1 MQLIIGMG
9 QTGFSAGRFFQRR
22 GETFVAVDTRGATA
36 PREVWLRTFGQ
47 GTIHEGP
54 VAPGMFDTPELQ
66 GVTGIVLSPGL
77 DPAASPLRQV
87 LAEAARRGIRVASDI
102 ALALRHAQVPY
113 LLVTGSN
120 GKSTVTALTAEL
132 LSALGYR
139 VGIGGNYGT
148 PALDLL
154 AEPAD
159 VLVLEISSFQLEACR
174 AEEIHARAAT
184 VLNISADHLD
194 RHGTIDVYAALKQK
208 LLVNAETAVINLD
221 DSIVRAMGSTCQG
234 RLVGFSAHPEA
245 DDMPVKHRFY
255 LDADGEALCR
265 DDQVLMN
272 GARLALPGSHNR
284 LNVLATLALVEAFA
298 GRQALGDEALRR
310 SLESFAGLPHR
321 MQVICSRSVKG
332 ADIRFIN
339 DSKATNVGAAIA
351 AVEGLAAAGVAHQV
365 VIVGG
370 QGKGQSFDELA
381 QALAVHA
388 DAVAVIGEDAD
399 AIERALQRASNGKA
413 PASHRA
419 GSMQDAV
426 AWAAGRAESL
436 VAPGNSAA
444 VLLSPA
450 CASFDMFRGYADRGE
465 CFARAS
471 ESACAGFNESV
482 PEVLS

>member
-22 GETFVAVDTRGATA
+22 GEAFVVADTRGAEA
-36 PREVWLRTFGQ
+36 PREAWLRAFGQ
-47 GTIHEGP
+47 GTVFDGELT
-54 VAPGMFDTPELQ
+54 AGMFDAPALQ

-77 DPAASPLRQV
+77 DPAAAPLRQV
-87 LAEAARRGIRVASDI
+87 LAEAARRGLRVESDI
-102 ALALRHAQVPY
+102 ALALRHAEVPY

-132 LSALGYR
+132 LTALGYR

-174 AEEIHARAAT
+174 IDDIHARAAT

-208 LLVNAETAVINLD
+208 LLVNADTAVINMD
-221 DSIVRAMGSTCQG
+221 DPIVREMASVCQG
-234 RLVGFSAHPEA
+234 RLVGFSADPEA
-245 DDMPVKHRFY
+245 DGLPVRHRFY

-265 DDQVLMN
+265 DDQVILD
-272 GARLALPGSHNR
+272 GASLALPGSHNR

-298 GRQALGDEALRR
+298 GREALGNAALQRT
-310 SLESFAGLPHR
+310 LQSFAGLPHR
-321 MQVICSRSVKG
+321 MQVICSRSANG

-370 QGKGQSFDELA
+370 QAKGQSFEELA
-381 QALAVHA
+381 RTLVAHA
-388 DAVAVIGEDAD
+388 DAVALIGEDAG
-399 AIERALQRASNGKA
+399 AIEQSLQQAAGGETRLVRRAK
-413 PASHRA
+413 
-419 GSMQDAV
+419 SMAEAV
-426 AWAAGRAESL
+426 SWAAGRAEALARAGGST
-436 VAPGNSAA
+436 A

-471 ESACAGFNESV
+471 EVACAGVNE
-482 PEVLS
+482 PAAEVMS

>member
-22 GETFVAVDTRGATA
+22 GEAFVVADTRGVEA
-36 PREVWLRTFGQ
+36 PREAWLRAFGQ
-47 GTIHEGP
+47 GTVFDGEL
-54 VAPGMFDTPELQ
+54 AADMFDAPELQ

-77 DPAASPLRQV
+77 DPVAAPLRQV
-87 LAEAARRGIRVASDI
+87 LAEAARRGLRVESDI
-102 ALALRHAQVPY
+102 ALALRHARLPY

-132 LSALGYR
+132 LTALGYR

-174 AEEIHARAAT
+174 VDDIHARAAT

-194 RHGTIDVYAALKQK
+194 RHGTIDVYASLKQK
-208 LLVNAETAVINLD
+208 LLVNAEIALINMD
-221 DSIVRAMGSTCQG
+221 DPIVREMASVCQG
-234 RLVGFSAHPEA
+234 RLIGFSADPEA
-245 DDMPVKHRFY
+245 DGMPVRHHFF
-255 LDADGEALCR
+255 LDADGDALCR
-265 DDQVLMN
+265 DDQVIFD
-272 GARLALPGSHNR
+272 GASLTLPGAHNR

-298 GRQALGDEALRR
+298 GREALDNAALQRT
-310 SLESFAGLPHR
+310 LISFAGLPHR
-321 MQVICSRSVKG
+321 MQVVCRRSVKG

-339 DSKATNVGAAIA
+339 DSKATNVGAAVA
-351 AVEGLAAAGVAHQV
+351 AVEGLATAGVEHQV

-381 QALAVHA
+381 RTLSVHA
-388 DAVAVIGEDAD
+388 DAVVLIGEDAGV
-399 AIERALQRASNGKA
+399 IERALQQTGDGRALEVRHADSMADAVNWS
-413 PASHRA
+413 ASRA
-419 GSMQDAV
+419 GELTK
-426 AWAAGRAESL
+426 AGGT
-436 VAPGNSAA
+436 VA

-465 CFARAS
+465 SFARAS
-471 ESACAGFNESV
+471 EAVCAGVDEPSA
-482 PEVLS
+482 EVMS

>member
-22 GETFVAVDTRGATA
+22 GERFVVADTRGADA
-36 PREVWLRTFGQ
+36 PREAWLRAFGQ
-47 GTIHEGP
+47 GTVFDGEIG
-54 VAPGMFDTPELQ
+54 ATMFDSPQLE
-66 GVTGIVLSPGL
+66 GVSGIVLSPGL
-77 DPAASPLRQV
+77 DPAAAPLRQV
-87 LAEAARRGIRVASDI
+87 LAEAARRGLRVDSDI
-102 ALALRHAQVPY
+102 ALALRHADVPY

-132 LSALGYR
+132 LTALGYR

-154 AEPAD
+154 AKPAD

-174 AEEIHARAAT
+174 VDDIHARAAT

-194 RHGTIDVYAALKQK
+194 RHGTIGVYAALKQK
-208 LLVNAETAVINLD
+208 LLVNARTALINMD
-221 DSIVRAMGSTCQG
+221 DPIVRKMASTCQG
-234 RLVGFSAHPEA
+234 RLVGFSADPEA
-245 DDMPVKHRFY
+245 DGMPVGHHFY
-255 LDADGEALCR
+255 LDADGDALCR
-265 DDQVLMN
+265 DDQVILD
-272 GARLALPGSHNR
+272 GAELTLPGSHNR

-298 GRQALGDEALRR
+298 GRQALDNAALRR
-310 SLESFAGLPHR
+310 ALNAFAGLPHR
-321 MQVICSRSVKG
+321 MQVICSRSAQG

-365 VIVGG
+365 AIVGG

-381 QALAVHA
+381 ATLVAHA
-388 DAVAVIGEDAD
+388 NAVALIGEDAD
-399 AIERALQRASNGKA
+399 KIQAAIERVTTRGPAVRRAE
-413 PASHRA
+413 
-419 GSMQDAV
+419 SMADAV
-426 AWAAGRAESL
+426 AWSAARAEAL
-436 VAPGNSAA
+436 AAPGDSIA

-471 ESACAGFNESV
+471 EAACAGVNE
-482 PEVLS
+482 PAAEVMS

>member
-22 GETFVAVDTRGATA
+22 GEAFVAVDTRGAQA
-36 PREVWLRTFGQ
+36 PREAWLRAFGQ
-47 GTIHEGP
+47 GTVYDGP
-54 VAPGMFDTPELQ
+54 LAGDMFDAAALR
-66 GVTGIVLSPGL
+66 GVTDIVLSPGL
-77 DPAASPLRQV
+77 DPASSPLRQV
-87 LAEAARRGIRVASDI
+87 LAEAARRGIPVASDV
-102 ALALRHAQVPY
+102 ALALRHADVPY

-132 LSALGYR
+132 LAALGYR

-159 VLVLEISSFQLEACR
+159 VLVLEVSSFQLEACR

-208 LLVNAETAVINLD
+208 LLVNAETAVINLED
-221 DSIVRAMGSTCQG
+221 PIVRAMGSTCQG
-234 RLVGFSAHPEA
+234 RIVGFSASPEA
-245 DDMPVKHRFY
+245 DGIPVKHHFY

-265 DDQVLMN
+265 DDEVLLD

-284 LNVLATLALVEAFA
+284 INVLATLALVEGFA
-298 GRQALGDEALRR
+298 GRQALGNGALRTA
-310 SLESFAGLPHR
+310 LESFAGLPHR
-321 MQVICSRSVKG
+321 MQVICSHAVKG

-351 AVEGLAAAGVAHQV
+351 AVEGLAAAGVAHQL
-365 VIVGG
+365 VIAGG
-370 QGKGQSFDELA
+370 QAKGQSFDEFARTLA
-381 QALAVHA
+381 AHA
-388 DAVAVIGEDAD
+388 DGVVLIGEDAGE
-399 AIERALQRASNGKA
+399 IERSLQQVANTQA
-413 PASHRA
+413 PAVRRA
-419 GSMQDAV
+419 ETMQDAV
-426 AWAAGRAESL
+426 VWAAARAEAL
-436 VAPGNSAA
+436 AAPGDSVA

-471 ESACAGFNESV
+471 ESVCAGVNE
-482 PEVLS
+482 PEAEVLS

>member
-1 MQLIIGMG
+1 MKLIIGMG

-22 GETFVAVDTRGATA
+22 GEAFVAVDTRGAAA

-47 GTIHEGP
+47 GTVYDGP
-54 VAPGMFDTPELQ
+54 LTTDMFDAAALRD
-66 GVTGIVLSPGL
+66 VTDIVLSPGL
-77 DPAASPLRQV
+77 NPASSPLRQM

-102 ALALRHAQVPY
+102 ALALRYAEVPY

-132 LSALGYR
+132 LTALGYR

-159 VLVLEISSFQLEACR
+159 VLVLEVSSFQLEACR

-208 LLVNAETAVINLD
+208 LVVNAETAVINLD
-221 DSIVRAMGSTCQG
+221 DPIVRAMGSTCQG
-234 RLVGFSAHPEA
+234 RIVGFSATPEA
-245 DDMPVKHRFY
+245 DGMPVKHHFY
-255 LDADGEALCR
+255 LDSDGEALCR
-265 DDQVLMN
+265 DDQVLLD
-272 GARLALPGSHNR
+272 GASLALPGSHNR
-284 LNVLATLALVEAFA
+284 INVLATLALVEGFA
-298 GRQALGDEALRR
+298 GRQALGNDALRQA
-310 SLESFAGLPHR
+310 LESFAGLPHR
-321 MQVICSRSVKG
+321 MQVICTRSTNG
-332 ADIRFIN
+332 TDIRFIN

-351 AVEGLAAAGVAHQV
+351 AVEGLAAAGVAHQL
-365 VIVGG
+365 VIAGG
-370 QGKGQSFDELA
+370 QAKGQSFDEFARTL
-381 QALAVHA
+381 VTHA
-388 DAVAVIGEDAD
+388 DGVVLIGEDAG
-399 AIERALQRASNGKA
+399 AIERSLQQAADTKA
-413 PASHRA
+413 PAVYRA
-419 GSMQDAV
+419 ESMQDAV
-426 AWAAGRAESL
+426 AWAAGRAEALAAAGDS
-436 VAPGNSAA
+436 VA

-471 ESACAGFNESV
+471 ETACVGVNE
-482 PEVLS
+482 PIAEVLS

>member
-9 QTGFSAGRFFQRR
+9 QTGFSAGRFCQRR
-22 GETFVAVDTRGATA
+22 GEPFVAVDTRGATA
-36 PREVWLRTFGQ
+36 PREAWLRAFGP
-47 GTIHEGP
+47 GSVFDGP
-54 VAPGMFDTPELQ
+54 LTPALFDAPELQ

-77 DPAASPLRQV
+77 DPAALPLRPV
-87 LAEAARRGIRVASDI
+87 LAQAARRGIPVLSDI

-174 AEEIHARAAT
+174 AEDIHARAAT

-194 RHGTIDVYAALKQK
+194 RHGTIDIYAAQKQK
-208 LLVNAETAVINLD
+208 LLVNAETAVVNLD
-221 DSIVRAMGSTCQG
+221 DPIVREMVSLCQG
-234 RLVGFSAHPEA
+234 RLVGFSARPDA
-245 DDMPVKHRFY
+245 DDIPARHRYY

-265 DDQVLMN
+265 DDQVLID

-284 LNVLATLALVEAFA
+284 LNVLAALALVEAFA
-298 GRQALGDEALRR
+298 GRSALDDGALRR
-310 SLESFAGLPHR
+310 SLECFAGLPHR
-321 MQVICSRSVKG
+321 MQVVCSRSTNG

-351 AVEGLAAAGVAHQV
+351 AVDGLAASGVAHQV

-370 QGKGQSFDELA
+370 QGKGQSFGELA
-381 QALAVHA
+381 DTLVAQA
-388 DAVAVIGEDAD
+388 DAVVLIGVRLHLLLFLVDVDPKPNVVAHVLSGEGPLGALGDGVVNRSKGADDEKEDRRQRAGPAD
-399 AIERALQRASNGKA
+399 AVEGSCADGNGHGSNQGKEGVVT
-413 PASHRA
+413 RT
-419 GSMQDAV
+419 
-426 AWAAGRAESL
+426 
-436 VAPGNSAA
+436 
-444 VLLSPA
+444 
-450 CASFDMFRGYADRGE
+450 ADLRLIV
-465 CFARAS
+465 R
-471 ESACAGFNESV
+471 
-482 PEVLS
+482 